1 MIDFRYHLVSLVAV
15 FLALAVGIVLGTTA
29 LNGPL
34 TRTLQHAEANLRS
47 TADDLRAQN
56 RLQASRLSGDA
67 SFVTAAAPRLL
78 GGLLTGERVVLVTA
92 PGADGSVVTGVTT
105 AIHQSG
111 ATVAGQIGLNQQ
123 FFDTS
128 ATTESSLAALAQQ
141 LAPAGTVVTAGTTQ
155 QGGDP
160 QLAGQSEASAVLAA
174 ALLNREPGA
183 VPPAQSR
190 SILAGFAQQGYLQ
203 ATPDT
208 ISAATMAVVIAPAAP
223 SASGNGDPANTALLA
238 LTEKLNAAGRGTVL
252 AGSFPA
258 GSGPGSAID
267 ELTSG
272 DTGIKVSSVDNANY
286 ETGQITVIYALS
298 DLLAG
303 HEPAPY
309 GNSAVPSPLP
319 APSPSA
325 SPSPTS
331 SGQATAKRNKK
342 HHAGTGKRPAG
353 RRSPTPHPSAGAGA
367 AAGASR

>member
-1 MIDFRYHLVSLVAV
+1 MIDFRYHLVSLISV
-15 FLALAVGIVLGTTA
+15 FLALAVGIVLGSSV

-67 SFVTAAAPRLL
+67 SFVTAMAPRLL
-78 GGLLTGERVVLVTA
+78 DGLLPGEQVVLVTA
-92 PGADGSVVTGVTT
+92 PGADGSVVTGVSTVIQQ
-105 AIHQSG
+105 AG
-111 ATVAGQIGLNQQ
+111 AKVAGQVGLNQQ

-128 ATTESSLAALAQQ
+128 ATTESSLTALAQQ
-141 LAPAGTVVTAGTTQ
+141 LAPAGTVVTAGASQ

-160 QLAGQSEASAVLAA
+160 QLAGQSEAAAVLAA
-174 ALLNREPGA
+174 ALLSREPGA
-183 VPPAQSR
+183 VPPAQTR

-223 SASGNGDPANTALLA
+223 PASGDGDPANIVLLS
-238 LTEKLNAAGRGTVL
+238 LTQKLNAAGRGTVL

-272 DTGIKVSSVDNANY
+272 DTGIQVSSVDNANY

-303 HEPAPY
+303 HKPAAY
-309 GNSAVPSPLP
+309 GNSAAPTPVPVPPPSTTPSP
-319 APSPSA
+319 AG
-325 SPSPTS
+325 

-342 HHAGTGKRPAG
+342 HHAGAGKRAAG
-353 RRSPTPHPSAGAGA
+353 RRSPAPHPSTAGAQQ
-367 AAGASR
+367 

>member
-34 TRTLQHAEANLRS
+34 TRGLQRAETNLRS
-47 TADDLRAQN
+47 TADNLRAQN
-56 RLQASRLSGDA
+56 NLQASRLSGDA
-67 SFVTAAAPRLL
+67 SFVIAAAPRLL
-78 GGLLTGERVVLVTA
+78 GGLLPGEQVVLVTA
-92 PGADGSVVTGVTT
+92 PGADGSVVTGVST
-105 AIHQSG
+105 AIQQAG
-111 ATVAGQIGLNQQ
+111 AKVAGQVGLNQQ

-128 ATTESSLAALAQQ
+128 ATTESSLTALAQQ
-141 LAPAGTVVTAGTTQ
+141 LAPAGTVVTAGATQ
-155 QGGDP
+155 QGDDP
-160 QLAGQSEASAVLAA
+160 QLAGQSEASTVLAA

-183 VPPAQSR
+183 VPPAQTR

-223 SASGNGDPANTALLA
+223 PASGDGNPANTALLS
-238 LTEKLNAAGRGTVL
+238 LTQKLNAAGRGTVL

-267 ELTSG
+267 LLTSG
-272 DTGIKVSSVDNANY
+272 DTGIQVSSVDNANY
-286 ETGQITVIYALS
+286 ENGQITVIYALG

-303 HEPAPY
+303 HKPGPY
-309 GNSAVPSPLP
+309 GNSALPSPLP
-319 APSPSA
+319 TPSPSTT
-325 SPSPTS
+325 PSPTS

-342 HHAGTGKRPAG
+342 RHPGTGKRPAG
-353 RRSPTPHPSAGAGA
+353 SRSPAPHRSTAGAQ
-367 AAGASR
+367 R

>member
-67 SFVTAAAPRLL
+67 SFVTATAPRLL
-78 GGLLTGERVVLVTA
+78 GGLLPGERVVLVTA
-92 PGADGSVVTGVTT
+92 PGADGAVVTGVTT
-105 AIHQSG
+105 AIHQAG

-128 ATTESSLAALAQQ
+128 ATAESSLAALAQQ

-160 QLAGQSEASAVLAA
+160 QLSGQSEASAVLAA
-174 ALLNREPGA
+174 ALLNREPDT

-223 SASGNGDPANTALLA
+223 SASGNGDPANTALLS

-272 DTGIKVSSVDNANY
+272 DTGIQVSSVDNANY

-319 APSPSA
+319 TPSPSS
-325 SPSPTS
+325 SPAPTS

-353 RRSPTPHPSAGAGA
+353 RRSPSPRPSAGAGA
-367 AAGASR
+367 ASGAGR

>member
-34 TRTLQHAEANLRS
+34 THGLQLTEEKLRS
-47 TADDLRAQN
+47 TADNLRAQN
-56 RLQASRLSGDA
+56 NQQASRLAGDA
-67 SFVTAAAPRLL
+67 GLITAMAPGALR
-78 GGLLTGERVVLVTA
+78 GLLPEERVVLITA
-92 PGADGSVVTGVTT
+92 PGADGAVVTGLTT
-105 AIHQSG
+105 AIHQAG
-111 ATVAGQIGLNQQ
+111 AAVVGQVGLNQQ

-128 ATTESSLAALAQQ
+128 ATTESSLTALAQQ
-141 LAPAGTVVTAGTTQ
+141 LAPAGTVVTAGDTQ
-155 QGGDP
+155 QADDP
-160 QLAGQSEASAVLAA
+160 QLSGQSEASAVLAA
-174 ALLNREPGA
+174 ALLNRDPGA
-183 VPPAQSR
+183 VPPAQTR
-190 SILAGFAQQGYLQ
+190 SILVGFAQQGYLQ

-208 ISAATMAVVIAPAAP
+208 ISAATMAVVIAPATP
-223 SASGNGDPANTALLA
+223 PASGNGNPANTALLS

-272 DTGIKVSSVDNANY
+272 DTGIQVSSVDNANY

-298 DLLAG
+298 ELLAG
-303 HEPAPY
+303 HKPAAY

-319 APSPSA
+319 TPPPSTT
-325 SPSPTS
+325 PSPTS

-342 HHAGTGKRPAG
+342 HHVG
-353 RRSPTPHPSAGAGA
+353 RRSPAPHRSA
-367 AAGASR
+367 AATGAQR

>member
-34 TRTLQHAEANLRS
+34 TRGLQRAETNLRN
-47 TADDLRAQN
+47 TADNLRAQN
-56 RLQASRLSGDA
+56 NLQASRLSGDA
-67 SFVTAAAPRLL
+67 SLVTAAAPRLL
-78 GGLLTGERVVLVTA
+78 GGLLPGERVVLITA
-92 PGADGSVVTGVTT
+92 PGADSAVVTGVST
-105 AIHQSG
+105 AIRQAG
-111 ATVAGQIGLNQQ
+111 ATVAGQVGLNQQ

-128 ATTESSLAALAQQ
+128 ATTESSLTALAQQ
-141 LAPAGTVVTAGTTQ
+141 LAPVGTVVTAGDAQ
-155 QGGDP
+155 QGDDP
-160 QLAGQSEASAVLAA
+160 QLSGQSEASAVLAA
-174 ALLNREPGA
+174 ALLNPEADA
-183 VPPAQSR
+183 VPPAQTR

-208 ISAATMAVVIAPAAP
+208 ISAATMAIVIAPAAP
-223 SASGNGDPANTALLA
+223 PASGDGNPANIALLS

-272 DTGIKVSSVDNANY
+272 DTGIQVSSVDNANY

-298 DLLAG
+298 ELLTG
-303 HEPAPY
+303 HKPAAY

-319 APSPSA
+319 TPAPST

-342 HHAGTGKRPAG
+342 HHTGRQSPAPHRPAAA
-353 RRSPTPHPSAGAGA
+353 TGAQ
-367 AAGASR
+367 R